1 MQSHPPPVGPPPPA
15 TSLLSLPYELREQ
28 IYHLIL
34 RSLPRVKPMLYS
46 ATVPIYCLQNLDPRP
61 LFVHPQIQHDIQTL
75 LACHTRIQIP
85 AMLGH
90 DDKSLLSGP
99 TQAWL
104 RESGIEFRRVRVWSD
119 LPVPIILDLDVVLA
133 DDDEDDLTVLHF
145 SWRFRPCLFRLY
157 SWGRCILPPAVRV
170 ILAYLAEGV
179 RRRVNARGGVGLG
192 AGEIE
197 FLMGDMDRFR
207 RWVDVH
213 RLLRSG
219 EARLPAESYEEVA
232 VWRWVREDER
242 EKIRGLLRWWD
253 GVEAEVRELEIK
265 EGRMVI

>member
-1 MQSHPPPVGPPPPA
+1 MQSHLAPVGAPPPP

-28 IYHLIL
+28 IYRLIL
-34 RSLPRVKPMLYS
+34 RSLPRIKPMRHTR
-46 ATVPIYCLQNLDPRP
+46 AVPIYCLQNLDPRP
-61 LFVHPQIQHDIQTL
+61 LFVDPQIQHDIHTL

-85 AMLGH
+85 AILGH
-90 DDKSLLSGP
+90 DGESTLSGP

-119 LPVPIILDLDVVLA
+119 LPVPIILDVDIVLA
-133 DDDEDDLTVLHF
+133 DDGANDLPVVHYK
-145 SWRFRPCLFRLY
+145 WRFRPCLFRLY
-157 SWGRCILPPAVRV
+157 SWGRCILPPAMRV
-170 ILAYLAEGV
+170 MLAHLASGL
-179 RRRVNARGGVGLG
+179 RRRVRARGGTGVG

-197 FLMGDMDRFR
+197 FLMGDIDRFR

-219 EARLPAESYEEVA
+219 EARLPAEAYEEVA

-253 GVEAEVRELEIK
+253 GVEVEVGELEME
-265 EGRMVI
+265 EGRMLM